1 MVRGTLSVKEALVV
15 MTILGTMLTT
25 GCRSTPK
32 RMAPDIGEHRDE
44 LKRAAAID
52 GMVPGSAVEAEALK
66 QFNAFYEVYSSEAIK
81 AGVRK
86 LYAEDAWFGDP
97 FHSVRGID
105 AIEHYF
111 LAMAEPVESCTFTV
125 DGMQRSGDDYYA
137 RWTMTL
143 VSKAA
148 RKKPIEAIGLSHV
161 RFNSAGLIVF
171 QQDYWDTSVMFDRL
185 PVVGYWT
192 RLVKRRLD
200 KEIKK

>member
-1 MVRGTLSVKEALVV
+1 MVRSTLSIKKALVIMGIFGTSLV
-15 MTILGTMLTT
+15 M
-25 GCRSTPK
+25 GCRSVPK
-32 RMAPDIGEHRDE
+32 RMAPSIGEYRAE
-44 LKRAAAID
+44 LKRAEAVTA
-52 GMVPGSAVEAEALK
+52 MTPGSEVEVAALK
-66 QFNAFYEVYSSEAIK
+66 RFNAFYEVYSSEAIK
-81 AGVRK
+81 AGLRQ

-125 DGMQRSGDDYYA
+125 EGVQRSGDDYYA

-143 VSKAA
+143 ISKAA
-148 RKKPIEAIGLSHV
+148 KTKPIEAIGLSHV
-161 RFNSAGLIVF
+161 RFNRDGLIVF

-192 RLVKRRLD
+192 RLVKRRLN
-200 KEIKK
+200 KEISK